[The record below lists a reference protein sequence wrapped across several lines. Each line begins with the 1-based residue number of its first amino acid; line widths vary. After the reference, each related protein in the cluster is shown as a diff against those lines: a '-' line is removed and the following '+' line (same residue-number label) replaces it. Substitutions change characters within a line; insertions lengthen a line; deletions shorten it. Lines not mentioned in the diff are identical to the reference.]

1 MEDDSK
7 MRYHSRMWVR
17 PENLNANGTLFG
29 GHLLAWIDEQA
40 ALYAIVQLGNERVV
54 TKYMSEINFVSS
66 AWQGDIIEL
75 GIVPVKFGRTSL
87 VLRCD
92 VRNMVTR
99 ESIITVDRIVM
110 VSLDD
115 NGRPLE
121 HGYHEITFARDR
133 IPHRMTPIPRPEP
146 VVPQVTHRPLG
157 DLDG

>member
-1 MEDDSK
+1 
-7 MRYHSRMWVR
+7 MRYHSRLWVR

-29 GHLLAWIDEQA
+29 GHLLSWIDEQV
-40 ALYAIVQLGNERVV
+40 ALYSIVQLGNERVV

-75 GIVPVKFGRTSL
+75 GIFPVKFGRTSL
-87 VLRCD
+87 TLRCN

-99 ESIITVDRIVM
+99 ESIITVDKIVM

-115 NGRPLE
+115 QGRPLE
-121 HGYHEITFARDR
+121 HGYSDITYARDR
-133 IPHRMTPIPRPEP
+133 IPHRMKPIPRPEP
-146 VVPQVTHRPLG
+146 HVPERISAAHEPLH

>member
-1 MEDDSK
+1 
-7 MRYHSRMWVR
+7 MRYHSRLWVR

-29 GHLLAWIDEQA
+29 GHLLSWIDEQV
-40 ALYAIVQLGNERVV
+40 ALYSIVQLGNERVV

-75 GIVPVKFGRTSL
+75 GIFPVKFGRTSL
-87 VLRCD
+87 TLSCN

-110 VSLDD
+110 VSLDEG
-115 NGRPLE
+115 GRRME
-121 HGYHEITFARDR
+121 HGFKEITSARDR
-133 IPHRMTPIPRPEP
+133 IPHRMKPIPRPEHPVPEP
-146 VVPQVTHRPLG
+146 VVAEPLH

>member
-1 MEDDSK
+1 

-29 GHLLAWIDEQA
+29 GHLLSWIDEQT

-75 GIVPVKFGRTSL
+75 GVFPVKFGRTSL
-87 VLRCD
+87 TLQCN

-99 ESIITVDRIVM
+99 ASIITIDRIVM
-110 VSLDD
+110 VSLDEQ
-115 NGRPLE
+115 GRPME
-121 HGYHEITFARDR
+121 HGYKGITYARDR
-133 IPHRMTPIPRPEP
+133 IPHRMKPIPRPEP
-146 VVPQVTHRPLG
+146 VIPEELLNKPVQ